1 MLRAERPRGNVAWK
15 VEHFMAEIEISINIE
30 SLPCMAECFITALF
44 GNNYVYNFFLYFVA
58 DFPHCYCFMS
68 TGAGRLMLGSF
79 YQPNRWDHDLSISA
93 PYIQSMLRR
102 CKEICPRLN
111 ILKDSDIQV
120 TVGIR
125 PARKHKYRLEQDP

>member
-1 MLRAERPRGNVAWK
+1 
-15 VEHFMAEIEISINIE
+15 
-30 SLPCMAECFITALF
+30 
-44 GNNYVYNFFLYFVA
+44 
-58 DFPHCYCFMS
+58 MS
-68 TGAGRLMLGSF
+68 TGADRLMLGSF

-125 PARKHKYRLEQDP
+125 LQGNINIDLNKTLMTHVFFITMVITDGE